1 MLLEFYDRYL
11 QKPSRDVLLQ
21 GLYDRS
27 NRLGWDV
34 KDRDRMVEHLHTIY
48 TYPLQDADTKHVKD
62 QIAQFGRI
70 QALKG
75 AMLESIAVV
84 DDFDRGDERAKLESV
99 EQKIRS
105 ALSVGS
111 TKNLGISLS
120 HVMQDMKSLCGTHDL
135 AAIDRRVPTGY
146 PSMDRCLKGGLGG
159 GELGFV
165 IAPSNRGKSMVLVN
179 LAAASF
185 RAGKKTIYFTFE
197 MKEPE
202 VASRMAAC
210 LTNCTID
217 QVQSGDLTYHQKIG
231 EIKYI
236 LDQRNYRIIYVKPSD
251 ATPSNLRAILMKIET
266 MEGWKPQAIFVDY
279 LDEMPVAP
287 SKNDDDNYNGYGKL
301 ASELLSIGV
310 DYQCPVWSASQVNR
324 SGYEGD
330 PTLQSIGRSMQKVD
344 KAEFVITIILDRDKM
359 ILKILKNRRGP
370 GVGMRIKC
378 VPELEKAIIREEA
391 SQK

>member
-1 MLLEFYDRYL
+1 M
-11 QKPSRDVLLQ
+11 
-21 GLYDRS
+21 
-27 NRLGWDV
+27 
-34 KDRDRMVEHLHTIY
+34 
-48 TYPLQDADTKHVKD
+48 
-62 QIAQFGRI
+62 
-70 QALKG
+70 
-75 AMLESIAVV
+75 
-84 DDFDRGDERAKLESV
+84 
-99 EQKIRS
+99 
-105 ALSVGS
+105 
-111 TKNLGISLS
+111 
-120 HVMQDMKSLCGTHDL
+120 
-135 AAIDRRVPTGY
+135 
-146 PSMDRCLKGGLGG
+146 
-159 GELGFV
+159 GFV

-236 LDQRNYRIIYVKPSD
+236 LDQRNCRIIYVKPSD